1 MRISKTPVFLSLLV
15 LATMLIQGCSSTK
28 PVHPTLQATLWVQNA
43 VEFDALASMS
53 YQTAETKLRE
63 ALMDKSWTAELT
75 QIDADI
81 QELPPAIVLDIDET
95 VLDNSPYQARM
106 VQKGSGYDPVE
117 WEKWV
122 LEANADA
129 ISGAINFTNRAADEG
144 IKVIYLSNREANT
157 EEATRKNLQALGFP
171 VSDETDV
178 VLLKNELPEWTSS
191 KVERRKHVAA
201 NFRILMLF
209 GDDFNDFLPAKN
221 ISENERDHLLE
232 TYRTNFGAK
241 WFILPNPIYGSWDQA
256 LYNFERNLSDE
267 EKSDIIEA
275 HLHTKN

>member
-15 LATMLIQGCSSTK
+15 LATILIQGCSSTK

-75 QIDADI
+75 QVDTDI

-129 ISGAINFTNRAADEG
+129 ISGAVNFTIRAADEG
-144 IKVIYLSNREANT
+144 ITVIYLSNREANT
-157 EEATRKNLQALGFP
+157 EEATRRNLQALGFP
-171 VSDETDV
+171 ISDETDV

-191 KVERRKHVAA
+191 KVERRKHVAS
-201 NFRILMLF
+201 NYRILMLF

-221 ISENERDHLLE
+221 ISEKERDNLLE
-232 TYRTNFGAK
+232 TYRTNFGVK

-267 EKSDIIEA
+267 EKSDIIDA

>member
-1 MRISKTPVFLSLLV
+1 MRISKTPVFLYLLV

-75 QIDADI
+75 QVDADI
-81 QELPPAIVLDIDET
+81 QELPPAVVLDIDET

-129 ISGAINFTNRAADEG
+129 ISGAVSFTNRAADEG
-144 IKVIYLSNREANT
+144 ITVIYLSNREANT
-157 EEATRKNLQALGFP
+157 EEATRKNLEALGFP

-201 NFRILMLF
+201 SFRILMLF

-221 ISENERDHLLE
+221 ISEKERDNLLE

-267 EKSDIIEA
+267 EKSDIIDA

>member
-15 LATMLIQGCSSTK
+15 LATMFIQGCSSTK

-75 QIDADI
+75 QVDADI

-106 VQKGSGYDPVE
+106 VQKGSGFDPIE

-129 ISGAINFTNRAADEG
+129 ISGAVNFTNKAADEG
-144 IKVIYLSNREANT
+144 ITVIYLSNREANT
-157 EEATRKNLQALGFP
+157 EEATRRNLQALGFP
-171 VSDETDV
+171 VSGETDV

-201 NFRILMLF
+201 SFRILMLF

-221 ISENERDHLLE
+221 ISENERDNLLE
-232 TYRTNFGAK
+232 TYRTNFGTK

-256 LYNFERNLSDE
+256 LYNFERNLTDE
-267 EKSDIIEA
+267 EKSEIIEA